1 MVGQRTLDP
10 FIMVRIHVQQHGQ
23 IDKNYMK
30 TKKDDLI
37 MQNKIFAWIA
47 VATAGVL
54 SIPLIMMQISNEWDW
69 GLSDFIIIGALLFGA
84 GFAFVHVARVTPRKY
99 RNFIGIGFVI
109 AVLYIWAELAVGIFT
124 NLGS

>member
-1 MVGQRTLDP
+1 
-10 FIMVRIHVQQHGQ
+10 
-23 IDKNYMK
+23 MK
-30 TKKDDLI
+30 TKKSDLI

-69 GLSDFIIIGALLFGA
+69 GLSDFTIIGALLFGA
-84 GFAFVHVARVTPRKY
+84 GFAFVHVARVAPRKY
-99 RNFIGIGFVI
+99 RSFIGIGFVI